1 LSLFILEI
9 VSLAYMIS
17 CQKTLMV
24 EDTLYCSGQ
33 IALVPCTMQLAS
45 GGIKKEALMSL
56 NHVERVLKAMN
67 LKAELHHVLMANCYI
82 TDSKYISVAEA
93 VWQRKLKELTKVCII
108 SYFFYCF
115 QSNCLENAFI
125 YDLK

>member
-1 LSLFILEI
+1 EVDLSEKNLITI
-9 VSLAYMIS
+9 KASNKR
-17 CQKTLMV
+17 CV
-24 EDTLYCSGQ
+24 ENTLYCSGQ
-33 IALVPCTMQLAS
+33 IALVPCTMQLTS
-45 GGIKKEALMSL
+45 GGVKKEALMSL

-93 VWQRKLKELTKVCII
+93 VWQWKLKELTKVCII
-108 SYFFYCF
+108 SFFYYF

-125 YDLK
+125 YYFK